1 MDIVKI
7 QALIAQGKLIDLSSV
22 NPDTTYLQLGVYQSP
37 NSRKSSGD
45 ANTYAPFVISL
56 TDILGYNQI
65 QEEGTN
71 LLKRNTIN
79 FIGPTITAADDP
91 VHNRTNVTVVHPES
105 YNTVQDEGVSL
116 PQRTTINFVGAGVT
130 ASDFAG
136 VTTVNIPGGP
146 PASYPTIQDE
156 GLSLP
161 VQPIID
167 FQGAGVTA
175 TNGVGKTIVTIPGG
189 GGAAHYHG
197 SFYDTTDQTSTT
209 GQILAM
215 RLNTPDISNG
225 VTVVNNV
232 LGQPTRITVANNGT
246 YNIQFS
252 AQLQRPQGGGGNSSD
267 INIWL
272 ALNGNP
278 VPWTNTRLTVQAN
291 ARYLVAAWN
300 WFIQLTAGQYV
311 EIMWSQQ
318 DAIYLA
324 AEPAGVHPAI
334 PSVIVTVNQI

>member
-22 NPDTTYLQLGVYQSP
+22 DPADIYLQLGVYQSP

-45 ANTYAPFVISL
+45 ANVYAPYAISL
-56 TDILGYNQI
+56 QNLLGYNQV

-71 LLKRNTIN
+71 LHKRRTLN
-79 FIGPTITAADDP
+79 FIGSTVTAADDAA
-91 VHNRTNVTVVHPES
+91 NDRTNITVVHPQS
-105 YNTVQDEGVSL
+105 YNTVQDEGTNL
-116 PQRTTINFVGAGVT
+116 PARTTINFTGDGVT

-136 VTTVNIPGGP
+136 VTTVNIPGGGT
-146 PASYPTIQDE
+146 ATYPTIQDE

-175 TNGVGKTIVTIPGG
+175 TNGAGKTVITIPGI
-189 GGAAHYHG
+189 GAAIHYG
-197 SFYDTTDQTSTT
+197 SFYDTTNQTSTA

-215 RLNTPDISNG
+215 KLNTTDLSNG
-225 VTVVNNV
+225 VTVVNNI
-232 LGQPTRITVANNGT
+232 LGQPTRITVAQDGT
-246 YNIQFS
+246 YDIQFS
-252 AQLQRPQGGGGNSSD
+252 AQLDRPQGGGGSAAT

-272 ALNGNP
+272 AVDGNP
-278 VPWTNTRLTVQAN
+278 IPWTNTRVQVQAN

-300 WFIQLTAGQYV
+300 WFVPLNAGQYV
-311 EIMWSQQ
+311 EIMWSQT

-324 AEPAGVHPAI
+324 AEPAGIHPAI